1 MVKEGL
7 SRRGFL
13 KGAGIGA
20 LTAAGAGAGVLSGCS
35 PERGTSGRESSGQAG
50 DAAAAGSG
58 TAVDGRSTGE
68 LTWLPEE
75 PADPENIE

>member
-35 PERGTSGRESSGQAG
+35 PERGTSGRESSGQAEMLRRQ
-50 DAAAAGSG
+50 APAPRS
-58 TAVDGRSTGE
+58 TAVPR
-68 LTWLPEE
+68 
-75 PADPENIE
+75 AN